1 MKGKLFPS
9 VTPVVLRWKH
19 MAPQSFTSDNFKQ
32 VPGAFG
38 SLDQEP
44 KQIEVIKCYKYHGK
58 SGDLLKAFEILY
70 PGDMGKHV
78 GLINAEMK
86 RLNPKV
92 VTLTSGEWV
101 VFLSLLV
108 GATLQRESGHAL
120 WDPPPADRPFHRG
133 HPNFDDHMRRRRFD
147 EIKTSCTKAFG
158 DEAKEGTDAW
168 FKIRSGV
175 DGHNA
180 NRLRTV
186 NMSEV
191 IVPDELMSP
200 FRPRTT
206 ASGELDHISFVDRK
220 PKPMGTEFKCV
231 CDGRHGL
238 MLYLEIQEGQG
249 PMSKKQFRD
258 KLAPAAAIGARMALG
273 SLGRL

>member
-1 MKGKLFPS
+1 
-9 VTPVVLRWKH
+9 

-133 HPNFDDHMRRRRFD
+133 HPNFDD
-147 EIKTSCTKAFG
+147 
-158 DEAKEGTDAW
+158 AW